1 MDKIGKLNKE
11 DIVDLSKIKGSIWF
25 DGEIIDW
32 QDANVHLLTHTLH
45 YGLGV
50 FEGVRAYNTPK
61 GSSIF
66 RLDDHTDRLF
76 KSAETVSMK
85 LPFSQIQLNDAH
97 KQMIK
102 LNNLTEAYI
111 RPMCF
116 YGSEGMGLRADNLE
130 VHCMVAAWEWPSYMD
145 PEAREKGIKVKLSS
159 YTRQVRNPV
168 SSAKVNGNY
177 VHSIVALNEA
187 LSEGFD
193 EALMLDAEGNVA
205 EGSGENFFIV
215 KDNILFTPDLEA
227 SLDGITRRT
236 ILDLAKELNI
246 NCKISKLKVEDVF
259 GADEAFFSGTAAEV
273 VPINSLDNKQIGK
286 GGRGP
291 ITEKLQRTYFD
302 QVRGVREVNQ
312 NWHTLVE

>member
-1 MDKIGKLNKE
+1 M
-11 DIVDLSKIKGSIWF
+11 DLSKIKGSIWF
-25 DGEIIDW
+25 DGQIIDW

-50 FEGVRAYNTPK
+50 FEGVRAYNTPR

-76 KSAETVSMK
+76 KSAKTVSMK
-85 LPFSQIQLNDAH
+85 IPFSQIEINDAH
-97 KQMIK
+97 KTVIS
-102 LNNLTEAYI
+102 LNNLNEAYI

-116 YGSEGMGLRADNLE
+116 YGSEGMGLRADNLQ
-130 VHCMVAAWEWPSYMD
+130 VHCMVAAWEWPSYME
-145 PEAREKGIKVKLSS
+145 PEAREKGIRVKLSS

-187 LSEGFD
+187 LAEGFD

-205 EGSGENFFIV
+205 EGSGENIFIV
-215 KDNILFTPDLEA
+215 KDDTLITPDLDA

-246 NCKISKLKVEDVF
+246 KYEIKKIKSEDVF
-259 GADEAFFSGTAAEV
+259 NADEAFFTGTAAEV
-273 VPINSLDNKQIGK
+273 VPINSLDNILIGK
-286 GGRGP
+286 GRRGP
-291 ITEKLQRTYFD
+291 LTEQLQSTYFD
-302 QVRGVREVNQ
+302 QVRGAREANQ
-312 NWHTLVE
+312 GWHTLVE